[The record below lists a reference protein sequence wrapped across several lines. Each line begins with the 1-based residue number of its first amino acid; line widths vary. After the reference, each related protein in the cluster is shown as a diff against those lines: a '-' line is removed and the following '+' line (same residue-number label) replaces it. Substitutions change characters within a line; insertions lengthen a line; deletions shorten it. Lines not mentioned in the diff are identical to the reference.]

1 MRKLIEYTLVS
12 ADGIWSQP
20 YALDVGRNQDDAYM
34 RDGLGQLEA
43 CEAMLMGRNTYEM
56 FAKIYADRSM
66 AHPWAKRMHEI
77 KKYVFSSQLQRV
89 DWHHSELV
97 RSDPTQAVAKLK
109 QEDGGDL
116 LTYGHGILT
125 QTLLAHGLIDVIDVS
140 VYPVLL
146 GEGKPLGINNEHVPL
161 KLVGTRTF
169 SRIVKLTYEPQ
180 YRADHEQGKE

>member
-1 MRKLIEYTLVS
+1 MKKLIEYTLVS

-43 CEAMLMGRNTYEM
+43 CEAMLMGRNTYET

-116 LTYGHGILT
+116 LIYGHGILT
-125 QTLLAHGLIDVIDVS
+125 QTLLARGLIDLIDVS